1 MGWLKLTQWGR
12 WSREVCPVA
21 NSRLWPRLAGSI
33 HRRAL
38 RDRFTNPPLPTSTPS
53 LPFSLSPFPLL
64 PPKARATFAYA
75 STTCTTLL
83 PSFLPSFLEK
93 SYRPGLLHQSIPC
106 IAISS
111 ELLPSSNSNNFSRC
125 QIFQP
130 TTRLRVRY
138 VSRWRRRGG
147 DSMMIGSPM
156 MTC

>member
-53 LPFSLSPFPLL
+53 LPFSLSL
-64 PPKARATFAYA
+64 PPSATKGPRY
-75 STTCTTLL
+75 LRVYYVYNP

-111 ELLPSSNSNNFSRC
+111 EFLPSSNSNNFSRC

-130 TTRLRVRY
+130 TTLLRVRY